1 MRLLLVKTKLVIVT
15 FMIGATTGYNSE
27 RTQVGPTTL
36 RASAVGLIKPT
47 HRRRKPQARR
57 CRAASS
63 CLRMAIALFLTAASD
78 MRCSWCTLKER
89 VLRRVSV
96 SEAVVGAVNRPP
108 ALGALSEPARLR
120 AESNSK
126 QASDSTLFLRF
137 RDLLKTKMY
146 RKTCTVD

>member
-1 MRLLLVKTKLVIVT
+1 M
-15 FMIGATTGYNSE
+15 
-27 RTQVGPTTL
+27 Q
-36 RASAVGLIKPT
+36 
-47 HRRRKPQARR
+47 
-57 CRAASS
+57 SS

>member
-1 MRLLLVKTKLVIVT
+1 
-15 FMIGATTGYNSE
+15 
-27 RTQVGPTTL
+27 
-36 RASAVGLIKPT
+36 
-47 HRRRKPQARR
+47 
-57 CRAASS
+57 
-63 CLRMAIALFLTAASD
+63 

-146 RKTCTVD
+146 RKTCKVRLTSCTVPRL